1 MSKTALQPL
10 GSHVLVRRAT
20 PTEKSKGGIVLP
32 EKAKEKPQ
40 EGVVVS
46 TGNGKILEDG
56 KRQQM
61 QVKAGDRVL
70 FTTYGGTEVKHNDET
85 YLVVEES
92 DLLAVIA

>member
-1 MSKTALQPL
+1 MSKTALQPI

-20 PTEKSKGGIVLP
+20 AIEKSRGGIVLP

-40 EGVVVS
+40 EGTVVS
-46 TGNGKILEDG
+46 VGHGKILEDG

-61 QVKAGDRVL
+61 QVKTGDRVL